1 MHYQKCCSILYP
13 SVDHPIRSKSYLW
26 GGRKT
31 TNTDGYLV
39 LKNSPKSYLGG
50 GGGRTTTNTDGYMV
64 LEILL
69 SPTYGVDG

>member
-1 MHYQKCCSILYP
+1 MHYQIRCSILYP
-13 SVDHPIRSKSYLW
+13 SIDHPIRSKSYLW

-39 LKNSPKSYLGG
+39 LKNSPKSYLR
-50 GGGRTTTNTDGYMV
+50 GGRTTTDTDGYLV

-69 SPTYGVDG
+69 SPNYGVDG